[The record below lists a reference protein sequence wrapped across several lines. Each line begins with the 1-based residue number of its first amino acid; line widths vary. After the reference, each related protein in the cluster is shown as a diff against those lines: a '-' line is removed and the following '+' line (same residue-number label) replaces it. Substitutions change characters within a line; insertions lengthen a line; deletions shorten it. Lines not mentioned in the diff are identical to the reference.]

1 MYKMLQTMPVVL
13 VICGVILGV
22 TMVVWFNC
30 TIHQEIQTRIGRESS
45 NRIIPI
51 VQAIRVTDEIPVD
64 TVIIV
69 VNNNV

>member
-1 MYKMLQTMPVVL
+1 MLQTMPVVL

-30 TIHQEIQTRIGRESS
+30 AIHQEIQTRIGRESS